1 MSNAAMAQRPAFS
14 ALISTPS
21 YQKLINN
28 TIKDP
33 NRARRFVSAIVSAV
47 AVNQA
52 LQECTPQTILSG
64 ALLGESL
71 NLSPSPQLGQYY
83 LVPFKQKEKR
93 DRNGNIISPECT
105 NAQFVLGYKGLVQLA
120 LRSGQYKRLNVVSV
134 KEGELHGWNPIT
146 EDFTIIPIE
155 DENEREKARTVGY
168 LASFEYLNGFTKTI
182 YWSKEKMIAHADR
195 FSQAFSI
202 DAKDIKTQKAT
213 YHRVSFSDY
222 EAHNYPAKDEWLY
235 SSFWY
240 KDFDGMAHK
249 TMLRQLIS
257 KWGVMSIDLQ
267 SADAFDGKTVSVDE
281 NGEFIQAVESP
292 EAQFPAA
299 PDVPELPPEEP
310 QDAPTPA
317 AQQEEQVSLND
328 V

>member
-1 MSNAAMAQRPAFS
+1 MSNTTVAQRPAFS

-47 AVNQA
+47 AVNPA

-93 DRNGNIISPECT
+93 DRNGVIISPECT

-146 EDFTIIPIE
+146 EEFSIIPIE
-155 DENEREKARTVGY
+155 DEGEREKARTVGY

-182 YWSKEKMIAHADR
+182 YWSKEKMVAHADR
-195 FSQAFSI
+195 FSAAFS
-202 DAKDIKTQKAT
+202 KEAT
-213 YHRVSFSDY
+213 NGRYPKVSFADY

-267 SADAFDGKTVSVDE
+267 TAFEADAAAEIEEYFE
-281 NGEFIQAVESP
+281 AP
-292 EAQFPAA
+292 ETQLPAA
-299 PDVPELPPEEP
+299 SPIPELPPEEP
-310 QDAPTPA
+310 QEEPEPA
-317 AQQEEQVSLND
+317 DKQEEQVSLND

>member
-1 MSNAAMAQRPAFS
+1 MSNTAVAQRPAFS

-47 AVNQA
+47 AVNPA

-83 LVPFKQKEKR
+83 LLPFKQKEKR
-93 DRNGNIISPECT
+93 DRDGNLISQECT

-146 EDFTIIPIE
+146 EEFSVFPIS
-155 DENEREKARTVGY
+155 DEAEREKACTVGY

-182 YWSKEKMIAHADR
+182 YWSKEKMVAHADR
-195 FSQAFSI
+195 YSAAFSKE
-202 DAKDIKTQKAT
+202 AKDIKSGNRT
-213 YHRVSFSDY
+213 YHKVSFSDY

-267 SADAFDGKTVSVDE
+267 TAFEADAT
-281 NGEFIQAVESP
+281 AESEEYFEAP
-292 EAQFPAA
+292 EAQLPAA
-299 PDVPELPPEEP
+299 SPIPEIPPEEVSDNIP
-310 QDAPTPA
+310 FAPEPA
-317 AQQEEQVSLND
+317 AQQEE
-328 V
+328 